1 VVIETSTYIK
11 IYERVKIVVC
21 QSLAAD
27 QWFSPGTPIS
37 SVNQTDR
44 HDITEILLKAALCI
58 IAPKIV
64 LP

>member
-37 SVNQTDR
+37 SINQTDR
-44 HDITEILLKAALCI
+44 HDITENC
-58 IAPKIV
+58 
-64 LP
+64 